1 MIDQLTTHCCQ
12 RLSALYYIRDYLG
25 QSGIITAF
33 RLCIRP
39 IAICEYGGVILW
51 GLLSHTYGS

>member
-33 RLCIRP
+33 RLFIQP
-39 IAICEYGGVILW
+39 ICECGHVILW
-51 GLLSHTYGS
+51 GPLSHTYGS